1 MSTFLYYT
9 KIFIFN
15 LFIFFL
21 ILEILSFLLTISN
34 FIPFNSSPNLYKKIY
49 SNNLSFHKL
58 YNHKNE
64 WGVWRKYNT
73 IGNQKFSCIDVKHKI
88 NEIGARDEN
97 FNNLNKNNNFILL
110 GDSFA
115 EGFGVEKSETAEY
128 LLEKKLNRKILNFG
142 ISYNFGPLQYYLI
155 YKNLAQKYNHDAII
169 IFFFPQ
175 NDFRDND
182 YEQEKWKSYPYPRPY
197 YLEINTKELEIYIPK
212 ISLFT
217 VAKEKVKIFIKDSFW
232 TSNLIRSI
240 QLYRI
245 NKSEQKGYIKYSG
258 YYDSTNKNRNA
269 NINIIRKFLNEFD
282 KKIYLISIPSKKDI
296 QRNKYDKNLS
306 DELSS
311 IDS

>member
-58 YNHKNE
+58 YNHNNE
-64 WGVWRKYNT
+64 WGVWRKNNT

-97 FNNLNKNNNFILL
+97 FDNLNKNNNFILL

-175 NDFRDND
+175 NDFRDN
-182 YEQEKWKSYPYPRPY
+182 ETR
-197 YLEINTKELEIYIPK
+197 
-212 ISLFT
+212 
-217 VAKEKVKIFIKDSFW
+217 
-232 TSNLIRSI
+232 RS
-240 QLYRI
+240 
-245 NKSEQKGYIKYSG
+245 SC
-258 YYDSTNKNRNA
+258 
-269 NINIIRKFLNEFD
+269 
-282 KKIYLISIPSKKDI
+282 
-296 QRNKYDKNLS
+296 
-306 DELSS
+306 
-311 IDS
+311 